1 MDKDGVRL
9 LMGTL
14 TVTHTEVVD
23 GADGAGG
30 AVRNG
35 QCGRSSKT

>member
-1 MDKDGVRL
+1 MGMGCLAFDGDGDGDTQRL
-9 LMGTL
+9 LMGL
-14 TVTHTEVVD
+14 M
-23 GADGAGG
+23 GR